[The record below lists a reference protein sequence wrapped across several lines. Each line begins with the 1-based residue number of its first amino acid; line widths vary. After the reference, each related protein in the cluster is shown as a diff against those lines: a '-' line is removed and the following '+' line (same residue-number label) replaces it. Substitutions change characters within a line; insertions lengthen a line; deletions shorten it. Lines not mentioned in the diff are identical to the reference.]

1 MSAEVTCICCWHGPV
16 NSDESSLQH
25 LELGF
30 RVYLGGQGDYLVSR
44 LITGINEITEGVVGV
59 INLLTKSP

>member
-16 NSDESSLQH
+16 NSDESTLQH

-30 RVYLGGQGDYLVSR
+30 RVYLGGQGDFVSR
-44 LITGINEITEGVVGV
+44 LMIGINEVTIWVVGV